1 MRSACNA
8 FKRLKIVVKVT
19 SLVETKKKEEIS
31 RASILYTVA
40 VKIMCPTRREKRRE
54 EKRREEISAPAQP
67 RISSMNALWGSPAQQ
82 QLALRAV
89 ITKGNPGEQDP
100 VTMPALQGQR
110 HQENHRVEKRGRV
123 LLERGY
129 IELNP
134 SFQVFHLYKYHT
146 SSTNS
151 VLRLSPFLTF
161 VSR

>member
-8 FKRLKIVVKVT
+8 FKRLKIVVKLT
-19 SLVETKKKEEIS
+19 SLVETKKKRRFQGRVYCILWLWRSCAPLEE
-31 RASILYTVA
+31 
-40 VKIMCPTRREKRRE
+40 RRDS
-54 EKRREEISAPAQP
+54 KRREEISAPAQP
-67 RISSMNALWGSPAQQ
+67 MISSMNALWGSPAQQ

-89 ITKGNPGEQDP
+89 ITMGNPGEQDP